1 MCRDCYPTDLSGL
14 RRKIEDLSA
23 ECQTYLRTNARPRY
37 NLREYDVETLM
48 DDFRDFVTW
57 HPNIGYTRAP
67 SPGDLFQEWADEVR
81 ANAHYVVEM
90 CNNDVLP
97 DDDLF
102 NLPNTYPQ
110 WQRSLYEH

>member
-1 MCRDCYPTDLSGL
+1 MSC
-14 RRKIEDLSA
+14 
-23 ECQTYLRTNARPRY
+23 
-37 NLREYDVETLM
+37 YDV
-48 DDFRDFVTW
+48 
-57 HPNIGYTRAP
+57 NQK
-67 SPGDLFQEWADEVR
+67 QEWADEVR